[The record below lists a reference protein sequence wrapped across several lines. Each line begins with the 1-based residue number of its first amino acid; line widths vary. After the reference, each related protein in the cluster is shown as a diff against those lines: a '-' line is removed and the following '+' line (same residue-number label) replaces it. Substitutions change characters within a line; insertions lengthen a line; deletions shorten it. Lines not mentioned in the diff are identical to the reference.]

1 MKAAVLYEPGTP
13 LVVEDLQLDPPKAGE
28 VEESG
33 RERSSSGIGIKTSP
47 SPTAVA
53 LR

>member
-28 VEESG
+28 VKV
-33 RERSSSGIGIKTSP
+33 RVAANAP
-47 SPTAVA
+47 ATATCM
-53 LR
+53 